1 MKPGSFLHNLFKPRK
16 EDPSGVNRDLNVEE
30 KEMIQGVV
38 DLAEKDAKDIMVPR
52 TDVVFIPT
60 DMPLEEVMDLIAE
73 SGFSRFPVYEETI
86 DNVIGILYVK
96 DLMREMVKHR
106 KVGDMSFELKDI
118 VRKPYFIPDSKKI
131 NALFHDFRKKRVH
144 IAVAVDEYG
153 GVAGIICLE
162 DILEEIVGEIQD
174 EFDDDEVE
182 DIIQVGPST
191 YLCDT
196 RVSIEDLNE
205 ELDIKLPHEDY
216 DTLGGFVFDLFDKIP
231 VKYEKKEYKGMT
243 FIIQDVEGNK
253 IKSVKI
259 ELNKC

>member
-1 MKPGSFLHNLFKPRK
+1 MKPGSFFHNLFKKRN
-16 EDPSGVNRDLNVEE
+16 DDAGYDRDLNVEE
-30 KEMIQGVV
+30 KEMIKGVV

-60 DMPLEEVMDLIAE
+60 DMPLEEVLDLIAE

-86 DNVIGILYVK
+86 DNVVGILYVK
-96 DLMREMVKHR
+96 DLMREMVKR
-106 KVGDMSFELKDI
+106 KNLDNKDFAVRDI

-174 EFDDDEVE
+174 EFDEDEVE
-182 DIIQVGPST
+182 DIVQTGPST

-196 RVSIEDLNE
+196 RVSIDDLNE

-216 DTLGGFVFDLFDKIP
+216 ETLGGFVFDLFDKIP
-231 VKYEKKEYKGMT
+231 VKFEKKEYEGMT
-243 FIIQDVEGNK
+243 FVIQDVEGNK

>member
-1 MKPGSFLHNLFKPRK
+1 
-16 EDPSGVNRDLNVEE
+16 
-30 KEMIQGVV
+30 MIKGVV

-52 TDVVFIPT
+52 TDVVFIPSNMT
-60 DMPLEEVMDLIAE
+60 KEEILDLVAE

-96 DLMREMVKHR
+96 DLLRAIVK
-106 KVGDMSFELKDI
+106 KDEF
-118 VRKPYFIPDSKKI
+118 VLENVLRKPYFIPDSKKI

-174 EFDDDEVE
+174 EFDEDEVE
-182 DIIQVGPST
+182 DIIQTGPST

-196 RVSIEDLNE
+196 RVSIDDLNE
-205 ELDIKLPHEDY
+205 ELNIKLPHEDY
-216 DTLGGFVFDLFDKIP
+216 ETLGGFVFDLFDKIP
-231 VKYEKKEYKGMT
+231 VKFEKKEYEGMT
-243 FIIQDVEGNK
+243 FIIQDIIGNK

>member
-1 MKPGSFLHNLFKPRK
+1 LKPGSFFHNLFKKRN
-16 EDPSGVNRDLNVEE
+16 DDAGYDRDLNVEE
-30 KEMIQGVV
+30 KEMIKGVV

-60 DMPLEEVMDLIAE
+60 DMPLEEVLDLIAE

-86 DNVIGILYVK
+86 DNVVGILYVK
-96 DLMREMVKHR
+96 DLMREMVKR
-106 KVGDMSFELKDI
+106 KNLDNKDFAVRDI

-174 EFDDDEVE
+174 EFDEDEVE
-182 DIIQVGPST
+182 DIVQTGPST

-196 RVSIEDLNE
+196 RVSIDDLNE

-216 DTLGGFVFDLFDKIP
+216 ETLGGFVFDLFDKIP
-231 VKYEKKEYKGMT
+231 VKFEKKEYEGMT
-243 FIIQDVEGNK
+243 FVIQDVEGNK

>member
-1 MKPGSFLHNLFKPRK
+1 MKPGSFFHNLFKSRK
-16 EDPSGVNRDLNVEE
+16 DEQAGYDRDLNVEE
-30 KEMIQGVV
+30 KEMIKGVV

-60 DMPLEEVMDLIAE
+60 DMPLDEVLDLIAE

-96 DLMREMVKHR
+96 DLMREMVKHKNLDVKDIEVR
-106 KVGDMSFELKDI
+106 DI

-174 EFDDDEVE
+174 EFDEDEVE
-182 DIIQVGPST
+182 DIIQIGPST
-191 YLCDT
+191 YLCET

-205 ELDIKLPHEDY
+205 ELKIALPHEDY
-216 DTLGGFVFDLFDKIP
+216 ETLGGFVFDLFDKIP
-231 VKYEKKEYKGMT
+231 VKFEKKEYEGMT

>member
-1 MKPGSFLHNLFKPRK
+1 MKPGSFFHNLFKSRK
-16 EDPSGVNRDLNVEE
+16 DEQAGYDRDLNVEE
-30 KEMIQGVV
+30 KEMIKGVV

-60 DMPLEEVMDLIAE
+60 DMPLDEVLDLIAE

-96 DLMREMVKHR
+96 DLMREMVKH
-106 KVGDMSFELKDI
+106 KNLDVKDIEVREI

-174 EFDDDEVE
+174 EFDEDEVE
-182 DIIQVGPST
+182 DIIQIGPST
-191 YLCDT
+191 YLCET

-205 ELDIKLPHEDY
+205 ELKIALPHEDY
-216 DTLGGFVFDLFDKIP
+216 ETLGGFVFHEMSRFYVL
-231 VKYEKKEYKGMT
+231 
-243 FIIQDVEGNK
+243 
-253 IKSVKI
+253 
-259 ELNKC
+259 

>member
-1 MKPGSFLHNLFKPRK
+1 MKPGSFFHNLFKNRK
-16 EDPSGVNRDLNVEE
+16 EEQAGYDRDLNVEE
-30 KEMIQGVV
+30 KEMIKGVV

-60 DMPLEEVMDLIAE
+60 DMPLDEVLDLIAE

-96 DLMREMVKHR
+96 DLMREMVKHKNLDVKDIEVR
-106 KVGDMSFELKDI
+106 DI

-174 EFDDDEVE
+174 EFDEDEVE
-182 DIIQVGPST
+182 DIIQIGPST
-191 YLCDT
+191 YLCET

-205 ELDIKLPHEDY
+205 ELKIALPHEDY
-216 DTLGGFVFDLFDKIP
+216 ETLGGFVFDLFDKIP
-231 VKYEKKEYKGMT
+231 VKFEKKEYEGMT

>member
-1 MKPGSFLHNLFKPRK
+1 MKPGSFFANLFKKHK
-16 EDPSGVNRDLNVEE
+16 EEENGYDRDLNVEE
-30 KEMIQGVV
+30 KEMIKGVV

-60 DMPLEEVMDLIAE
+60 DMPLEEVLDLIAE

-86 DNVIGILYVK
+86 DNVVGILYVK
-96 DLMREMVKHR
+96 DLLREMVK
-106 KVGDMSFELKDI
+106 KKDFTVKDI
-118 VRKPYFIPDSKKI
+118 ARKPYFIPDSKKI

-174 EFDDDEVE
+174 EFDDDEVD
-182 DIIQVGPST
+182 DIVQTGPST

-205 ELDIKLPHEDY
+205 ELKIKLPHEDF

-231 VKYEKKEYKGMT
+231 VKYEKKEYEGMT
-243 FIIQDVEGNK
+243 
-253 IKSVKI
+253 
-259 ELNKC
+259 

>member
-1 MKPGSFLHNLFKPRK
+1 MKPGSFFHNLFNRK
-16 EDPSGVNRDLNVEE
+16 DEKAGYDRDLNVEE
-30 KEMIQGVV
+30 KEMIKGVV

-60 DMPLEEVMDLIAE
+60 DMPLDEVLDLIAE

-96 DLMREMVKHR
+96 DLMREMVKH
-106 KVGDMSFELKDI
+106 KNLDVKDIEVKEI

-174 EFDDDEVE
+174 EFDEDEVE
-182 DIIQVGPST
+182 DIIQIGPST
-191 YLCDT
+191 YLCET

-205 ELDIKLPHEDY
+205 ELKIALPHEDY
-216 DTLGGFVFDLFDKIP
+216 ETLGGFVFDLFDKIP
-231 VKYEKKEYKGMT
+231 VKFEKKEYEGMT

>member
-1 MKPGSFLHNLFKPRK
+1 MKPGSFFHNLFKTRK
-16 EDPSGVNRDLNVEE
+16 EDPSGVDRDLNVEE
-30 KEMIQGVV
+30 KEMIKGVV

-52 TDVVFIPT
+52 TDVVFISS
-60 DMPLEEVMDLIAE
+60 DMSMEEVLDIVAE

-96 DLMREMVKHR
+96 DLLRSIVKKEEFDLER
-106 KVGDMSFELKDI
+106 V

-174 EFDDDEVE
+174 EFDEDEVE
-182 DIIQVGPST
+182 DIIQTGPST

-196 RVSIEDLNE
+196 RVSIDDLNE
-205 ELDIKLPHEDY
+205 ELKIKLPHEDY
-216 DTLGGFVFDLFDKIP
+216 ETLGGFVFDLFDKIP
-231 VKYEKKEYKGMT
+231 VKFEKKEYEGMT

>member
-1 MKPGSFLHNLFKPRK
+1 MKPGSFFHNLFNRK
-16 EDPSGVNRDLNVEE
+16 EEKAGYDRDLNVEE
-30 KEMIQGVV
+30 KEMIKGVV

-60 DMPLEEVMDLIAE
+60 DMPLDEVLDLIAE

-96 DLMREMVKHR
+96 DLMREMVKH
-106 KVGDMSFELKDI
+106 KNLDVKDIEVKEI

-174 EFDDDEVE
+174 EFDEDEVE
-182 DIIQVGPST
+182 DIIQIGPST
-191 YLCDT
+191 YLCET

-205 ELDIKLPHEDY
+205 ELKIALPHEDY
-216 DTLGGFVFDLFDKIP
+216 ETLGGFVFDLFDKIP
-231 VKYEKKEYKGMT
+231 VKFEKKEYEGMT

>member
-1 MKPGSFLHNLFKPRK
+1 MKPGSFFHNLFKSHK
-16 EDPSGVNRDLNVEE
+16 DEQAGYDRDLNVEE
-30 KEMIQGVV
+30 KEMIKGVV

-60 DMPLEEVMDLIAE
+60 DMPLDEVLDLIAE

-96 DLMREMVKHR
+96 DLMREMVKH
-106 KVGDMSFELKDI
+106 KNLDVKDIEVRVI

-174 EFDDDEVE
+174 EFDEDEVE
-182 DIIQVGPST
+182 DIIQIGPST
-191 YLCDT
+191 YLCET

-205 ELDIKLPHEDY
+205 ELKIALPHEDY
-216 DTLGGFVFDLFDKIP
+216 ETLGGFVFDLFDKIP
-231 VKYEKKEYKGMT
+231 VKFEKKEYEGMT

>member
-1 MKPGSFLHNLFKPRK
+1 MKPGSFFQNLFKKRK
-16 EDPSGVNRDLNVEE
+16 EEQGGYDRDLNVEE
-30 KEMIQGVV
+30 KEMIKGVV

-52 TDVVFIPT
+52 TDVVFIPA
-60 DMPLEEVMDLIAE
+60 DMTKEEVLDLVAE

-96 DLMREMVKHR
+96 DLLRAIVK
-106 KVGDMSFELKDI
+106 KDEFI
-118 VRKPYFIPDSKKI
+118 LENVLRKPYFIPDSKKI

-174 EFDDDEVE
+174 EFDEDEVE
-182 DIIQVGPST
+182 DIIQIGPST

-196 RVSIEDLNE
+196 RVSIDDLNE
-205 ELDIKLPHEDY
+205 ELKIKLPHEDY
-216 DTLGGFVFDLFDKIP
+216 ETLGGFVFDLFDKIP
-231 VKYEKKEYKGMT
+231 VKFEKKEYEGMT

>member
-1 MKPGSFLHNLFKPRK
+1 MKPGSFFHNLFNRK
-16 EDPSGVNRDLNVEE
+16 EEKAGYDRDLNVEE
-30 KEMIQGVV
+30 KEMIKGVV

-60 DMPLEEVMDLIAE
+60 DMPLDEVLDLIAE

-96 DLMREMVKHR
+96 DLMREMVKH
-106 KVGDMSFELKDI
+106 KNLDVKDIEVKDI

-174 EFDDDEVE
+174 EFDEDEVE
-182 DIIQVGPST
+182 DIIQIGPST
-191 YLCDT
+191 YLCET

-205 ELDIKLPHEDY
+205 ELKIALPHEDY
-216 DTLGGFVFDLFDKIP
+216 ETLGGFVFDLFDKIP
-231 VKYEKKEYKGMT
+231 VKFEKKEYEGMT

>member
-1 MKPGSFLHNLFKPRK
+1 MKPGSFFHKLFKNRK
-16 EDPSGVNRDLNVEE
+16 EEQAGYDRDLNVEE
-30 KEMIQGVV
+30 KEMIKGVV

-52 TDVVFIPT
+52 TDVVFIPSNMT
-60 DMPLEEVMDLIAE
+60 KEEILDLVAE

-96 DLMREMVKHR
+96 DLLRAIVK
-106 KVGDMSFELKDI
+106 KDEF
-118 VRKPYFIPDSKKI
+118 VLENVLRKPYFIPDSKKI

-174 EFDDDEVE
+174 EFDEDEVE
-182 DIIQVGPST
+182 DIIQTGPST

-196 RVSIEDLNE
+196 RVSIDDLNE

-216 DTLGGFVFDLFDKIP
+216 ETLGGFVFDLFDKIP
-231 VKYEKKEYKGMT
+231 VKFEKKEYEGMT
-243 FIIQDVEGNK
+243 FIIQDIIGNK

>member
-1 MKPGSFLHNLFKPRK
+1 
-16 EDPSGVNRDLNVEE
+16 
-30 KEMIQGVV
+30 MIKGVV

-52 TDVVFIPT
+52 TDVVFIPS
-60 DMPLEEVMDLIAE
+60 DISKEEVLDIVAE

-96 DLMREMVKHR
+96 DLLRSIVKKEEFDLER
-106 KVGDMSFELKDI
+106 V

-174 EFDDDEVE
+174 EFDEDEVE

-196 RVSIEDLNE
+196 RVSIDDLNE
-205 ELDIKLPHEDY
+205 ELKIKLPHEDY

-231 VKYEKKEYKGMT
+231 VKFEKKEYKGMT

-259 ELNKC
+259 ELDKC

>member
-1 MKPGSFLHNLFKPRK
+1 MKPGIFFQNLFKIRK
-16 EDPSGVNRDLNVEE
+16 EDPSGVDRDLNVEE
-30 KEMIQGVV
+30 QEMIKGVV

-86 DNVIGILYVK
+86 DNVVGILYVK
-96 DLMREMVKHR
+96 DLMRELVKH
-106 KVGDMSFELKDI
+106 KNAADKAFMVKDI

-174 EFDDDEVE
+174 EFDEDEVE

-205 ELDIKLPHEDY
+205 ELKIKLPHEDY

-231 VKYEKKEYKGMT
+231 VKFEKKEYKGMT

-259 ELNKC
+259 ELEKC